1 MMTNKKHNRQRKQSE
16 ASSASSSDEK
26 SPAAKKSNL
35 TDATRCD
42 IPAIMSAQALHSVS
56 QEPSIGQIWQVLM
69 KIQAD
74 VTTILND
81 NQELRKDVENLK
93 TSMQFHAEMVDALKT
108 QNEKLV
114 STNNALHSEV
124 FDLGKRVQTLEYEH
138 DALEQYTRKFN
149 IEIRGIPEFEGENLQ
164 DIVIKTGQRMSVNVT
179 TEDVDIA
186 HRLYR
191 KSPAIKPIIVRF
203 TTHKKRREFYKG
215 RFNLKEA
222 NTTEIIGSTQG
233 DTEGRI
239 FINENLTQYRQEIL
253 AKARKMKRAYKINRV
268 WTVDGKIFVWKTEE
282 SRPLRISEG
291 WELEELAT

>member
-1 MMTNKKHNRQRKQSE
+1 MMTNRKRNRQRKQSE
-16 ASSASSSDEK
+16 ASSASSSDES

-42 IPAIMSAQALHSVS
+42 IPAIMSAQTLQSVS
-56 QEPSIGQIWQVLM
+56 EEPSIGQIWQALM

-114 STNNALHSEV
+114 TTNNALHSEV

-149 IEIRGIPEFEGENLQ
+149 IEIHGIPEYEGENLQ
-164 DIVIKTGQRMSVNVT
+164 DIVIKTGQRMSVDVI
-179 TEDVDIA
+179 TEDIDIV

-191 KSPAIKPIIVRF
+191 KSPAIKPIIIRF
-203 TTHKKRREFYKG
+203 TTYKKRREFYKS

-253 AKARKMKRAYKINRV
+253 AKARKMKRANKIYRV
-268 WTVDGKIFVWKTEE
+268 WTVDGKIFVRKTEE
-282 SRPLRISEG
+282 SRPRRISEV
-291 WELEELAT
+291 WDLEELAT

>member
-1 MMTNKKHNRQRKQSE
+1 MMTNKKRNRRRKQSE
-16 ASSASSSDEK
+16 ASSASSSDEN

-42 IPAIMSAQALHSVS
+42 IPAIMSAQALHLVS
-56 QEPSIGQIWQVLM
+56 EEPSIGQIWQVLM

-124 FDLGKRVQTLEYEH
+124 FDLGKTVQTLEYEH

-149 IEIRGIPEFEGENLQ
+149 IEIHGIPEFEGENLQ
-164 DIVIKTGQRMSVNVT
+164 DIQFNSIQFNSFILPLTKKIQ
-179 TEDVDIA
+179 
-186 HRLYR
+186 HKY
-191 KSPAIKPIIVRF
+191 II
-203 TTHKKRREFYKG
+203 
-215 RFNLKEA
+215 
-222 NTTEIIGSTQG
+222 
-233 DTEGRI
+233 DD
-239 FINENLTQYRQEIL
+239 TQYS
-253 AKARKMKRAYKINRV
+253 YYYNV
-268 WTVDGKIFVWKTEE
+268 HT
-282 SRPLRISEG
+282 
-291 WELEELAT
+291 